1 MINIRLRTK
10 FLLSLLAISAGLT
23 AATLL
28 IVSYSVRKR
37 VRENIR
43 EDVRNSVTN
52 YQSFQA
58 QQEEALTRSAALLA
72 NLPNVRALMTTE
84 DAATIEDASADV
96 WKLSGSDL
104 LVLANRTG
112 NVVALRASA
121 SGLDSG
127 TAQGLLRQ
135 SLDRSESKGWWF
147 GGGHLY
153 EVWIQ
158 PIYFGSPSQ
167 NMTVGLLAVGHEVN
181 QRAAREFAS
190 VASSE
195 VAFNFEGAPVAST
208 LSPALQSELARQI
221 RDHAQGLS
229 GDAQEIQLGSELYLA
244 KTVNLSPEGGP
255 LVSLTVLKS
264 FDKAT
269 LFLGGLNHVLI
280 GLGLFSIFAG
290 SALVFWIS
298 HTYTK
303 PLAGLV
309 AGVRALGQG
318 DFSYPLD
325 TRGGDE
331 VAEVTDAFIRMRA
344 SLESTQQEQKQ
355 LEERL
360 RQAHKMEAVG
370 RLAGGVAH
378 DFNNLLTIIRGNS
391 DLLKD
396 REGADAFHQRCVEQI
411 QKASGRAVSMTR
423 QLLAFSRMQ
432 VLQPRVLDLNGVVA
446 ELGKMIP
453 RLIGE
458 HIEYSFSPDPK
469 LASVKADPGQ
479 IEQVIL
485 NLAANARDAM
495 PRGQAFGPDGKC
507 FGGCGGGGET
517 TADDSRPVH
526 PALRQR
532 HGTRNGRGHQNPH
545 FRTVLH
551 HQGNREGD
559 GLGLATVYGV
569 VKQSGG
575 FIWVDSSPGAGT
587 TFEIYLPQVA
597 GKAASAETEENPS
610 SIPRGSETVLVVE
623 DEAGVRELACQF
635 LRVKG
640 YTVLEAEGGL
650 EALDVARRHPSVIH
664 LLLSDM
670 VMPKM
675 SGGELAAQLK
685 AIRPDI
691 RVAFMSG
698 YSEFSRGDLG
708 KGFPEAPV
716 LQKPFSPASLVEIV
730 REALSRGLW
739 PHRPPQRARGANSA
753 LPRCPAGPLGLCAL
767 RHRVRG
773 IQGGRHAGH
782 GLSEN
787 ISENLCGSR
796 LSISVLGCCT
806 WTGGPQRGIVQSVFC
821 GSACGCPRA
830 LRPDSRPSSP
840 SADAQFA
847 AR

>member
-1 MINIRLRTK
+1 M
-10 FLLSLLAISAGLT
+10 AISAGLT

-37 VRENIR
+37 VRENIG

-112 NVVALRASA
+112 GVVALRASA
-121 SGLDSG
+121 PGLDSR
-127 TAQGLLRQ
+127 TAQELLRQ
-135 SLDRSESKGWWF
+135 SLDRNDSKDWWF

-158 PIYFGSPSQ
+158 PIYFGAPSQ

-181 QRAAREFAS
+181 SRAAGEFAS

-195 VAFNFEGAPVAST
+195 VAFNYEGAPVAST
-208 LSPALQSELARQI
+208 LSPELQSELAGQI
-221 RDHAQGLS
+221 REHAQSLS
-229 GDAQEIQLGSELYLA
+229 GDTQEIQLGSELYLA

-269 LFLGGLNHVLI
+269 LFLGELNRVLI
-280 GLGLFSIFAG
+280 GLGVFSILAG
-290 SALVFWIS
+290 SVLVLWIS
-298 HTYTK
+298 HTYTR

-325 TRGGDE
+325 TKGGDE
-331 VAEVTDAFIRMRA
+331 VAEVTDAFVRMRA
-344 SLESTQQEQKQ
+344 NLESTQQEQRQ

-396 REGADAFHQRCVEQI
+396 REGSDAFHQKCVDQI
-411 QKASGRAVSMTR
+411 QKAAGRAVSMTR

-432 VLQPRVLDLNGVVA
+432 VLQPRVMDLNGVVV
-446 ELGKMIP
+446 EMGKMLP

-458 HIEYSFSPDPK
+458 HIEYSFTPDPK

-485 NLAANARDAM
+485 NLAVNARDAM
-495 PRGQAFGPDGKC
+495 P
-507 FGGCGGGGET
+507 GGGKLSVLT
-517 TADDSRPVH
+517 TNVFVDEVEATKRPPMTPGRYILLSVSDTGHGMDDSTKGHIFEPFFTTKEIGK
-526 PALRQR
+526 
-532 HGTRNGRGHQNPH
+532 GT
-545 FRTVLH
+545 
-551 HQGNREGD
+551 

-575 FIWVDSSPGAGT
+575 FIWVDSSPGEGT
-587 TFEIYLPQVA
+587 TFEIYLPQAA
-597 GKAASAETEENPS
+597 GKAANAEAEERPSA
-610 SIPRGSETVLVVE
+610 IQGGSETVLVVE
-623 DEAGVRELACQF
+623 DEAGVRELACKF
-635 LRVKG
+635 LSVKG
-640 YTVLEAEGGL
+640 YNVLEAGGGP
-650 EALDVARRHPSVIH
+650 EALEVARRHSGMIH

-675 SGGELAAQLK
+675 SGTELAARLR
-685 AIRPDI
+685 AIRPEI
-691 RVAFMSG
+691 RIAFMSG
-698 YSEFSRGDLG
+698 YSEFSNSDLS
-708 KGFPEAPV
+708 KNFPETLV

-730 REALSRGLW
+730 REALA
-739 PHRPPQRARGANSA
+739 RPLDTPARAG
-753 LPRCPAGPLGLCAL
+753 
-767 RHRVRG
+767 
-773 IQGGRHAGH
+773 
-782 GLSEN
+782 SE
-787 ISENLCGSR
+787 LQ
-796 LSISVLGCCT
+796 VT
-806 WTGGPQRGIVQSVFC
+806 
-821 GSACGCPRA
+821 
-830 LRPDSRPSSP
+830 
-840 SADAQFA
+840 
-847 AR
+847 

>member
-1 MINIRLRTK
+1 VINIRLRTK

-43 EDVRNSVTN
+43 EDLRNSVTN

-58 QQEEALTRSAALLA
+58 QQEEGLTRSAALLA

-104 LVLANRTG
+104 LVLANRIG
-112 NVVALRASA
+112 SVVALRASA
-121 SGLDSG
+121 SGLDSS

-135 SLDRSESKGWWF
+135 SLDRSESKDWWF

-167 NMTVGLLAVGHEVN
+167 NTTVGLLAVGHEVN
-181 QRAAREFAS
+181 QRSAREFAS

-195 VAFNFEGAPVAST
+195 VAFNFEDAPVAST

-221 RDHAQGLS
+221 REHGQSLS

-244 KTVNLSPEGGP
+244 KTVNLSSAGGP

-280 GLGLFSIFAG
+280 GLGLFSILGG

-309 AGVRALGQG
+309 EGVRALGQG
-318 DFSYPLD
+318 DFGYPLD

-432 VLQPRVLDLNGVVA
+432 VLQPRVMDLNGVVA

-495 PRGQAFGPDGKC
+495 PRGGRLSALTANVLVDEVEAAKRQPMVPGRYVLLAVSDTGHGMDEATKTHIFEPFFTTKEIGK
-507 FGGCGGGGET
+507 
-517 TADDSRPVH
+517 
-526 PALRQR
+526 
-532 HGTRNGRGHQNPH
+532 GT
-545 FRTVLH
+545 
-551 HQGNREGD
+551 

-587 TFEIYLPQVA
+587 TFEIYLPQAA
-597 GKAASAETEENPS
+597 GKAANDEKEDKPS
-610 SIPRGSETVLVVE
+610 TVPGGSETVLVVE

-640 YTVLEAEGGL
+640 YNVLEAGGGW
-650 EALDVARRHPSVIH
+650 EALDVARGHAGTIH

-685 AIRPDI
+685 AIRPEI

-730 REALSRGLW
+730 REALA
-739 PHRPPQRARGANSA
+739 RPLAAPAREGTE
-753 LPRCPAGPLGLCAL
+753 L
-767 RHRVRG
+767 HV
-773 IQGGRHAGH
+773 
-782 GLSEN
+782 
-787 ISENLCGSR
+787 
-796 LSISVLGCCT
+796 T
-806 WTGGPQRGIVQSVFC
+806 
-821 GSACGCPRA
+821 
-830 LRPDSRPSSP
+830 
-840 SADAQFA
+840 
-847 AR
+847 

>member
-10 FLLSLLAISAGLT
+10 FLMSLLAISAGLT

-43 EDVRNSVTN
+43 EDVRNSVAN

-58 QQEEALTRSAALLA
+58 QQEEALSRSAALLA

-121 SGLDSG
+121 SGLDSV

-153 EVWIQ
+153 KVRIQ

-181 QRAAREFAS
+181 QRAAKEFAS

-208 LSPALQSELARQI
+208 LTPTLQSELARRI
-221 RDHAQGLS
+221 HDHAQGSS
-229 GDAQEIQLGSELYLA
+229 GDSQEIQLGSELYLA

-269 LFLGGLNHVLI
+269 LFLGELNHVLM
-280 GLGLFSIFAG
+280 GLGLFSVLAG

-331 VAEVTDAFIRMRA
+331 VAEVTDAFVRMRA

-396 REGADAFHQRCVEQI
+396 REGSDSFHQKCVEQI
-411 QKASGRAVSMTR
+411 QRASGRAVSMTR

-432 VLQPRVLDLNGVVA
+432 VLQPRVIDLNGVVS

-495 PRGQAFGPDGKC
+495 PRGGKLSVL
-507 FGGCGGGGET
+507 T
-517 TADDSRPVH
+517 TNVSVDEREAVK
-526 PALRQR
+526 RQPMTPGQYILLSVSDTG
-532 HGTRNGRGHQNPH
+532 HGMDEATKTHIFEPFFTTKELGKG
-545 FRTVLH
+545 T
-551 HQGNREGD
+551 
-559 GLGLATVYGV
+559 GLGLATVYGI

-587 TFEIYLPQVA
+587 TFEIYLTASRGKSSQRRSRRKKPLRSRA
-597 GKAASAETEENPS
+597 G
-610 SIPRGSETVLVVE
+610 
-623 DEAGVRELACQF
+623 
-635 LRVKG
+635 
-640 YTVLEAEGGL
+640 
-650 EALDVARRHPSVIH
+650 ARRFS
-664 LLLSDM
+664 LSRM
-670 VMPKM
+670 NRACGSWPA
-675 SGGELAAQLK
+675 SSCALK
-685 AIRPDI
+685 AITCWKP
-691 RVAFMSG
+691 
-698 YSEFSRGDLG
+698 
-708 KGFPEAPV
+708 KGAM
-716 LQKPFSPASLVEIV
+716 QHWTSPAAI
-730 REALSRGLW
+730 
-739 PHRPPQRARGANSA
+739 RA
-753 LPRCPAGPLGLCAL
+753 
-767 RHRVRG
+767 
-773 IQGGRHAGH
+773 
-782 GLSEN
+782 
-787 ISENLCGSR
+787 
-796 LSISVLGCCT
+796 
-806 WTGGPQRGIVQSVFC
+806 
-821 GSACGCPRA
+821 
-830 LRPDSRPSSP
+830 
-840 SADAQFA
+840 
-847 AR
+847 

>member
-1 MINIRLRTK
+1 LINIRLRTK
-10 FLLSLLAISAGLT
+10 FLMSLLAISAGLT

-58 QQEEALTRSAALLA
+58 QQEEALARSAALLA

-121 SGLDSG
+121 DGLDSG

-153 EVWIQ
+153 EIRIQ

-167 NMTVGLLAVGHEVN
+167 NLTVGLLAIGHEVN
-181 QRAAREFAS
+181 QRAAKEFAS

-221 RDHAQGLS
+221 HDHAQGSS
-229 GDAQEIQLGSELYLA
+229 GDSQEIQLGSELYVA
-244 KTVNLSPEGGP
+244 KTVNLSPESGP

-269 LFLGGLNHVLI
+269 LFLGELNHVLM
-280 GLGLFSIFAG
+280 GLGLFSILAG

-331 VAEVTDAFIRMRA
+331 VAEVTDAFIRMRS

-396 REGADAFHQRCVEQI
+396 REGSDAFHQKCVEQI
-411 QKASGRAVSMTR
+411 QRASGRAVSMTR

-432 VLQPRVLDLNGVVA
+432 VLQPRVIDLNGVVS

-495 PRGQAFGPDGKC
+495 PRGGKLSVLTANVSVDEREAVKRQPMTPGQYILLSVSDTGHGMDEATKTHI
-507 FGGCGGGGET
+507 FEPFFT
-517 TADDSRPVH
+517 TKE
-526 PALRQR
+526 LGK
-532 HGTRNGRGHQNPH
+532 GT
-545 FRTVLH
+545 
-551 HQGNREGD
+551 
-559 GLGLATVYGV
+559 GLGLATVYGI

-587 TFEIYLPQVA
+587 RFEIYLPQAA
-597 GKAASAETEENPS
+597 GKAASADPEEKNSP
-610 SIPRGSETVLVVE
+610 IPRGSETVLVVE
-623 DEAGVRELACQF
+623 DESGVRELACQF

-640 YTVLEAEGGL
+640 YNVLEAEGGHA
-650 EALDVARRHPSVIH
+650 ALDVARRYPGVIH

-670 VMPKM
+670 VMPRM

-685 AIRPDI
+685 AILPDI
-691 RVAFMSG
+691 RIAFMSG

-708 KGFPEAPV
+708 KGFPDAPV

-730 REALSRGLW
+730 REALA
-739 PHRPPQRARGANSA
+739 RPLATPARED
-753 LPRCPAGPLGLCAL
+753 
-767 RHRVRG
+767 
-773 IQGGRHAGH
+773 
-782 GLSEN
+782 SE
-787 ISENLCGSR
+787 LH
-796 LSISVLGCCT
+796 VT
-806 WTGGPQRGIVQSVFC
+806 
-821 GSACGCPRA
+821 
-830 LRPDSRPSSP
+830 
-840 SADAQFA
+840 
-847 AR
+847 

>member
-1 MINIRLRTK
+1 MSNISLRTK

-43 EDVRNSVTN
+43 EELRNSVSS
-52 YQSFQA
+52 YQSFQV
-58 QQEEALTRSAALLA
+58 QQEESLARSAVLLA

-84 DAATIEDASADV
+84 DEATIEDASVDV

-104 LVLANRTG
+104 LVMANRTG
-112 NVVALRASA
+112 KVVALRASD
-121 SGLDSG
+121 SGLESG
-127 TAQGLLRQ
+127 TAQSLLRQ
-135 SLDRSESKGWWF
+135 SLDRGESKGWWF

-158 PIYFGSPSQ
+158 PIYFGAAPRS
-167 NMTVGLLAVGHEVN
+167 TTIGLLAVGHEVN
-181 QRAAREFAS
+181 SRTAKEFAS

-195 VAFNFEGAPVAST
+195 VAFNFDGVPVAST
-208 LSPALQSELARQI
+208 LSPALQSELASRA
-221 RDHAQGLS
+221 REHAQSLS
-229 GDAQEIQLGSELYLA
+229 SDAQEIQLGSELYIA
-244 KTVNLSPEGGP
+244 KIVNLSPPGSP
-255 LVSLTVLKS
+255 YVSLTVLKS

-269 LFLGGLNHVLI
+269 QFLGGLNQVLV
-280 GLGLFSIFAG
+280 GLGFFSIVAG
-290 SALVFWIS
+290 CALVFWIS
-298 HTYTK
+298 HTYTQ

-318 DFSYPLD
+318 DFSYPLEA
-325 TRGGDE
+325 RRGDE

-344 SLESTQQEQKQ
+344 SLESTQQEHQQ

-396 REGADAFHQRCVEQI
+396 REGADAFHQKCVDQI
-411 QKASGRAVSMTR
+411 QKAAGRAVSMTR

-432 VLQPRVLDLNGVVA
+432 VLQPRVMDLNGVVA
-446 ELGKMIP
+446 EMGKMLP

-458 HIEYSFSPDPK
+458 HIEYSFSPDPN

-485 NLAANARDAM
+485 NLAVNARDAM
-495 PRGQAFGPDGKC
+495 PDGGKLSVLTKNISIDDVQAAKRPPMIPGRYILLSVRDTGHGMEEATKAHIFEPFFTTKEIGK
-507 FGGCGGGGET
+507 
-517 TADDSRPVH
+517 
-526 PALRQR
+526 
-532 HGTRNGRGHQNPH
+532 GT
-545 FRTVLH
+545 
-551 HQGNREGD
+551 

-575 FIWVDSSPGAGT
+575 FIWVDSSLGKGT
-587 TFEIYLPQVA
+587 TFEVYLPQVA
-597 GKAASAETEENPS
+597 GKQAISEPEEKLSAVPG
-610 SIPRGSETVLVVE
+610 GSETVLIVE

-640 YTVLEAEGGL
+640 YKVLEAESGL
-650 EALDVARRHPSVIH
+650 DALDVARRHTGTIH

-675 SGGELAAQLK
+675 NGGDLAARLK
-685 AIRPDI
+685 AIRPEI
-691 RVAFMSG
+691 RIAFMSG
-698 YSEFSRGDLG
+698 YSEFSRGDMS

-730 REALSRGLW
+730 REALSR
-739 PHRPPQRARGANSA
+739 
-753 LPRCPAGPLGLCAL
+753 PLAATVQEG
-767 RHRVRG
+767 
-773 IQGGRHAGH
+773 
-782 GLSEN
+782 SE
-787 ISENLCGSR
+787 LQ
-796 LSISVLGCCT
+796 VT
-806 WTGGPQRGIVQSVFC
+806 
-821 GSACGCPRA
+821 
-830 LRPDSRPSSP
+830 
-840 SADAQFA
+840 
-847 AR
+847 

>member
-1 MINIRLRTK
+1 M
-10 FLLSLLAISAGLT
+10 SLLAISAGLT

-112 NVVALRASA
+112 NVVALRASV
-121 SGLDSG
+121 SGFDSG
-127 TAQGLLRQ
+127 TAQRLLRQ
-135 SLDRSESKGWWF
+135 SLDRSESKSWWF

-153 EVWIQ
+153 EVRIQ

-167 NMTVGLLAVGHEVN
+167 DMTVGLLAVGHEVN
-181 QRAAREFAS
+181 QRAAKEFAS

-221 RDHAQGLS
+221 HDHAQSPS
-229 GDAQEIQLGSELYLA
+229 GDTQEIQLGSELYLA

-269 LFLGGLNHVLI
+269 LFLGELNRVLM
-280 GLGLFSIFAG
+280 GLGLFSILAG

-396 REGADAFHQRCVEQI
+396 REGSDAFHQKCVEQI
-411 QKASGRAVSMTR
+411 QRASGRAVSMTR

-432 VLQPRVLDLNGVVA
+432 VLQPRVIDLNGVVS

-458 HIEYSFSPDPK
+458 HIEYSFTPEPK

-495 PRGQAFGPDGKC
+495 PRGGKLSVLTANVSVDE
-507 FGGCGGGGET
+507 GEAVKRQPMT
-517 TADDSRPVH
+517 TGRYILLSVSDTG
-526 PALRQR
+526 
-532 HGTRNGRGHQNPH
+532 HGMDEATKTHIFEPFFTTKELGKG
-545 FRTVLH
+545 T
-551 HQGNREGD
+551 
-559 GLGLATVYGV
+559 GLGLATVYGI

-587 TFEIYLPQVA
+587 RFEIYLPQAV
-597 GKAASAETEENPS
+597 GKAVNANPEEKNSP
-610 SIPRGSETVLVVE
+610 IPRGSETVLVVE
-623 DEAGVRELACQF
+623 DESGVRELACQF

-640 YTVLEAEGGL
+640 YNVLEAEGGHA
-650 EALDVARRHPSVIH
+650 ALDVAQRYPGAIH

-670 VMPKM
+670 VMPRM
-675 SGGELAAQLK
+675 SGDELAAQLR
-685 AIRPDI
+685 AIRPEI
-691 RVAFMSG
+691 RIAFMSG

-730 REALSRGLW
+730 REALV
-739 PHRPPQRARGANSA
+739 RPLATPARED
-753 LPRCPAGPLGLCAL
+753 
-767 RHRVRG
+767 
-773 IQGGRHAGH
+773 
-782 GLSEN
+782 SE
-787 ISENLCGSR
+787 LH
-796 LSISVLGCCT
+796 VT
-806 WTGGPQRGIVQSVFC
+806 
-821 GSACGCPRA
+821 
-830 LRPDSRPSSP
+830 
-840 SADAQFA
+840 
-847 AR
+847 